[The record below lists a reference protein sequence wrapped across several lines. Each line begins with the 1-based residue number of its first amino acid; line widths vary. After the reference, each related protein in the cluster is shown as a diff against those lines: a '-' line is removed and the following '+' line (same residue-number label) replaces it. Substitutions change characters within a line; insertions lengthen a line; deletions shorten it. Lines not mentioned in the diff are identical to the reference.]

1 MITVKAVVYEKFGSP
16 DVLEYKEVDKPT
28 INEDEIL
35 VKIHASSMNAVDWH
49 IRIPTPSFAR
59 LMGGSA
65 KTLFMKPR
73 FPILGAD
80 FAGKIEAVG
89 KNIEQFKVD
98 DDVFGS
104 VKAGGHAEYICIS
117 EKDAVLKPVSMTFEQ
132 AAAVPTCGY
141 MALQGLRDHGKI
153 KSGQKVLINGASG
166 GVGTFAVQIAKS
178 FGAEVTGVC
187 STQNLEQAKSI
198 GANNVVDY
206 KKEDFTKNGEQYDL
220 IFDVVAK
227 SSFSKCKDSLR
238 PEGIY
243 VSTVFGLRPIL
254 QKFWTSMSGNKK
266 MIPYLGKP
274 NKDDLIFLRD
284 LIEAGKVSSVIDKI
298 YPLNEVPQAH
308 RYMEKGH
315 AKGKVIIK
323 I

>member
-1 MITVKAVVYEKFGSP
+1 MKAVIYEKFGSP
-16 DVLEYKEVDKPT
+16 DVLEYKEVEKPAV
-28 INEDEIL
+28 NEDNVL

-65 KTLFMKPR
+65 KTLFMKPK

-80 FAGKIEAVG
+80 FAGKVESVG
-89 KNIEQFKVD
+89 KNIEQFKVAD
-98 DDVFGS
+98 EVFGA
-104 VKAGGHAEYICIS
+104 VKAGCHAEYICVS
-117 EKDAVLKPVSMTFEQ
+117 EKDAVLKPVNMTFEQ

-153 KSGQKVLINGASG
+153 KSGQRVLINGASG

-187 STQNLEQAKSI
+187 STRNLEQAKNI
-198 GANNVVDY
+198 GADEVIDY
-206 KKEDFTKNGEQYDL
+206 TVEDFTKKGESYDL

-227 SSFSKCKDSLR
+227 TSFSKCKGSLK

-254 QKFWTSMSGNKK
+254 RKFWTSMTSSKK

-274 NKDDLIFLRD
+274 NKEDVIFIRNLID
-284 LIEAGKVSSVIDKI
+284 AGKVTSVIDRV
-298 YPLNEVPQAH
+298 YPLSEAAEAH
-308 RYMEKGH
+308 RYIEKGH
-315 AKGKVIIK
+315 AQGKVILK
-323 I
+323 M

>member
-1 MITVKAVVYEKFGSP
+1 MKAVIYEKFGSP
-16 DVLEYKEVDKPT
+16 DVLEYKEVEKPAV
-28 INEDEIL
+28 NEDNVL

-65 KTLFMKPR
+65 KTLFMKPK

-80 FAGKIEAVG
+80 FAGKVESVG
-89 KNIEQFKVD
+89 KNIEQFKVAD
-98 DDVFGS
+98 EVFGA
-104 VKAGGHAEYICIS
+104 VKAGCHAEYICVS
-117 EKDAVLKPVSMTFEQ
+117 EKDAVLKPVNMTFEQ

-153 KSGQKVLINGASG
+153 KSGQRVLINGASG

-178 FGAEVTGVC
+178 FGAEVMGVC
-187 STQNLEQAKSI
+187 STRNLEQAKNI
-198 GANNVVDY
+198 GADEVIDY
-206 KKEDFTKNGEQYDL
+206 TVEDFTKKGESYDL

-227 SSFSKCKDSLR
+227 TSFSKCKGSLK

-254 QKFWTSMSGNKK
+254 RKFWTSMTSSKK

-274 NKDDLIFLRD
+274 NNEDVIFIRNLID
-284 LIEAGKVSSVIDKI
+284 AGKVTSVIDRV
-298 YPLNEVPQAH
+298 YPLSEAAEAH
-308 RYMEKGH
+308 RYIEKGH
-315 AKGKVIIK
+315 AQGKVILK
-323 I
+323 M